1 MIPRYGE
8 LVKFWIV
15 GKKTIDF
22 RTKQEKIVY
31 WGSKKGY
38 GAWTDDLAQATHFKT
53 LGAAR
58 GKLAYAKESFNGHDV
73 GDYEFV
79 AECNGKITVN
89 EIQRAESNYDEVP

>member
-1 MIPRYGE
+1 MIPIYGE

-15 GKKTIDF
+15 GKKTIDSK
-22 RTKQEKIVY
+22 TKQEKIVY

-38 GAWTDDLAQATHFKT
+38 GSWTDDLAQATHFKNI
-53 LGAAR
+53 GAAR
-58 GKLAYAKESFNGHDV
+58 GKLSMAREHYYGHDV

-89 EIQRAESNYDEVP
+89 ETQRVESNYDEVP

>member
-1 MIPRYGE
+1 MIPQYGDP
-8 LVKFWIV
+8 VKFWIV
-15 GKKTIDF
+15 GKKTIDSK
-22 RTKQEKIVY
+22 TKKEKIVY

-58 GKLAYAKESFNGHDV
+58 GKLGYAKQSFNGHDV

-79 AECNGKITVN
+79 AEGSGVITVR
-89 EIQRAESNYDEVP
+89 EIQ